1 MAVSFEKKLDL
12 IRKANATLK
21 KEKIT
26 TLLGQ
31 ASKIDSYSTENQTKI
46 KGNVDS
52 LYKQIAEAYAQKKKA
67 VAQANAPVSKAR
79 KKPKKEDTMMG
90 YASMVMK
97 RDNITWKQAL
107 KKSKDHF
114 ADIRTKKQ
122 DAEKKALED
131 FEKKVGAVDFER
143 ATKYK
148 TRNGTKGTDIER
160 DKVRPALPS
169 GKRIVRTKGK
179 TTNQY
184 GTYNNKIGKVYYEKR
199 ANRMDINQPSKS
211 VYPKLA
217 DGGQISEKDIE
228 KKAIFYTD
236 ESRWST
242 KPTISKFKQDIVEN
256 EELLHKLKNKEITPS
271 KIIGRGFKPSYAK
284 KIAENYL
291 NEQIM
296 VAKKSIEILESK
308 GEKYANGGKIIDQY
322 NERTPEDI
330 WNNLS
335 KSQRQH
341 FLYDH
346 IEEIE
351 EYKGVK
357 EELPSSEIIKAYNSE
372 WKTLDKDIKNRF
384 ANHTRIGQYAKGGE
398 VSNKR
403 YKVFVN
409 TTEKVSYRGIYYV
422 EASSKEKAEQIA
434 IDNYK
439 KEFGTKRGVQVY
451 VDSIKIVPMQDGKEL
466 TRKYYVKL
474 RNQKGSERDDFII
487 DAFDEPS
494 ALDRAFKKF
503 RTKHGRPSVY
513 NDNPEEFLI
522 SVDDIYPISEIRE
535 NGVTTYKRTFAEG
548 GKIGFD
554 ALAKKVAR
562 SYKGKKVKAKYQ
574 DEYGKTYDSK
584 EAMEVGQKVASKVY
598 RKQLARKGKMA
609 KGGSVDDLYVA
620 VGEKDGYWTI
630 LSKPSSEKE
639 SQKLLRATTLPR
651 GYVGKV
657 VSIEDAKKH
666 KSVIGREYLM
676 YNTMTLDE
684 NDDLMIDYSKT
695 KEGKFFMEFLN
706 EMHKKGY
713 SFNLSKALHSLKSA
727 KLSKP
732 KDDLNKSDYEEIENW
747 MIEWG
752 GFKRKN
758 ATKHTYSVVGYQ
770 DNERGK
776 KKGYVYESGITDLDK
791 AISEAKYL
799 HFTLNYRFAEVQD
812 ESGKVIEGFPIEKYY
827 AKGGKVDNKK
837 YNFTI
842 VEYKDV
848 DAVLDDELTD
858 GDDFYGTKQRV
869 IEVQEQRM
877 QRGYC
882 VYFAISNGEGWYY
895 ESEDLDELKESLENS
910 EDDDYQNDEY
920 AKEGKGF
927 KMAKGGGVGTFKEH
941 KQKKAKELK
950 EKISE
955 INAYLKKLENIN
967 SEEAFEE
974 GQNLRDVKAIYEA
987 QLLHLE
993 DKFAKGG
1000 EIAESNRN
1008 MALNKAKELCHHVD
1022 ELHNVLKGKKHIEA
1036 WVIAKLERASSDL
1049 SDVTH
1054 YLDGL
1059 SEQKTH

>member
-31 ASKIDSYSTENQTKI
+31 ASNIDSYSTENQTKI

-148 TRNGTKGTDIER
+148 TRKGTEGTDIER

-217 DGGQISEKDIE
+217 
-228 KKAIFYTD
+228 
-236 ESRWST
+236 
-242 KPTISKFKQDIVEN
+242 
-256 EELLHKLKNKEITPS
+256 
-271 KIIGRGFKPSYAK
+271 
-284 KIAENYL
+284 
-291 NEQIM
+291 
-296 VAKKSIEILESK
+296 
-308 GEKYANGGKIIDQY
+308 
-322 NERTPEDI
+322 
-330 WNNLS
+330 
-335 KSQRQH
+335 
-341 FLYDH
+341 
-346 IEEIE
+346 
-351 EYKGVK
+351 
-357 EELPSSEIIKAYNSE
+357 
-372 WKTLDKDIKNRF
+372 
-384 ANHTRIGQYAKGGE
+384 KGGE
-398 VSNKR
+398 VGDSFYRVYIYANGKVGQDSVYASLEPKIFR
-403 YKVFVN
+403 DINDAIRFAKSIIEENYSEVDKVKIFTNTGNLVQTITNRDSERNVKERHLYKVKIPN
-409 TTEKVSYRGIYYV
+409 NYLGKT
-422 EASSKEKAEQIA
+422 AKEVW
-434 IDNYK
+434 
-439 KEFGTKRGVQVY
+439 GL
-451 VDSIKIVPMQDGKEL
+451 L
-466 TRKYYVKL
+466 TPYQRRHFL
-474 RNQKGSERDDFII
+474 DD
-487 DAFDEPS
+487 
-494 ALDRAFKKF
+494 
-503 RTKHGRPSVY
+503 H
-513 NDNPEEFLI
+513 
-522 SVDDIYPISEIRE
+522 E
-535 NGVTTYKRTFAEG
+535 NGEYSEFVRSDWDELNDRVRNSFEMHVQQGQYAEG

-609 KGGSVDDLYVA
+609 KGGSVDDMYVA

-630 LSKPSSEKE
+630 LSKPSSKEK
-639 SQKLLRATTLPR
+639 SQKLLDLTTLPK
-651 GYVGKV
+651 GEVGKV
-657 VSIEDAKKH
+657 VSVEDARSH
-666 KSVIGREYLM
+666 KLVIGREYL
-676 YNTMTLDE
+676 
-684 NDDLMIDYSKT
+684 K
-695 KEGKFFMEFLN
+695 
-706 EMHKKGY
+706 
-713 SFNLSKALHSLKSA
+713 
-727 KLSKP
+727 
-732 KDDLNKSDYEEIENW
+732 
-747 MIEWG
+747 
-752 GFKRKN
+752 
-758 ATKHTYSVVGYQ
+758 
-770 DNERGK
+770 
-776 KKGYVYESGITDLDK
+776 
-791 AISEAKYL
+791 
-799 HFTLNYRFAEVQD
+799 
-812 ESGKVIEGFPIEKYY
+812 Y
-827 AKGGKVDNKK
+827 AKGGEIDKKK
-837 YNFTI
+837 YKFEIT
-842 VEYKDV
+842 EYKDK
-848 DAVLDDELTD
+848 DAVINDDPTLSDYE
-858 GDDFYGTKQRV
+858 GTKEKV
-869 IEVQEQRM
+869 IDFEYQRM

-882 VYFAISNGEGWYY
+882 VYFNITIVADSNNQAWFY
-895 ESEDLDELKESLENS
+895 ESGDLYDLIDKIENS
-910 EDDDYQNDEY
+910 DDYEDDDYEDDV
-920 AKEGKGF
+920 
-927 KMAKGGGVGTFKEH
+927 M
-941 KQKKAKELK
+941 
-950 EKISE
+950 
-955 INAYLKKLENIN
+955 KLY
-967 SEEAFEE
+967 
-974 GQNLRDVKAIYEA
+974 GY
-987 QLLHLE
+987 
-993 DKFAKGG
+993 AKGG